1 MKHIKRFTAL
11 FFEYLYRFIQFLLS
25 PFVIYIALIC
35 IQAIYLLYFASILT
49 DFNGVVRFLFISLSA
64 FMIFYLISKDENT
77 NYKMT
82 WIFFIMLLPNV
93 GGLLYLLLGNKR
105 PSRWLKKKIQP
116 EVQYFNQTRQQD
128 PVIRN
133 QIINKKIISLDYLN
147 RQSFPI
153 YNHTECKYYSLSDYN
168 YQDMIKDLLHAKH
181 FIFMEYFIVS
191 KGLMFDTIIGILKQK
206 VKEGVDVRFIFD
218 DFGSFTTVPLHFAK
232 KLEEA
237 GIKTVMFNRFIPVF
251 SLSQNHRDH
260 RKICV
265 IDGYIGYSGG
275 FNLADEY
282 INCKMRFG
290 HWKDTG
296 IRLEGEAVWS
306 LTSMFLST
314 FYAYHK
320 EYHGEDIEQFKPH
333 TYHPEPF
340 KNTGYVLPYGDDP
353 LDDEGVGESVY
364 LNMITHASRSI
375 DIMTPYFIIDD
386 VMLKALCLASKNGVK
401 IRLYVPHVPDKKLVF
416 RVTRSYYYG
425 LIRAG
430 IEVYEYL
437 PGFLHAKVMLVDGKA
452 ATVGTINFDYRSLY
466 LHFECNVLLY
476 EAECLSAIKRDFR
489 EMNEICA
496 PVKIDDSRHFK
507 GLVEGLLRLFS
518 PLL

>member
-1 MKHIKRFTAL
+1 M
-11 FFEYLYRFIQFLLS
+11 
-25 PFVIYIALIC
+25 
-35 IQAIYLLYFASILT
+35 
-49 DFNGVVRFLFISLSA
+49 
-64 FMIFYLISKDENT
+64 
-77 NYKMT
+77 
-82 WIFFIMLLPNV
+82 
-93 GGLLYLLLGNKR
+93 
-105 PSRWLKKKIQP
+105 
-116 EVQYFNQTRQQD
+116 
-128 PVIRN
+128 
-133 QIINKKIISLDYLN
+133 
-147 RQSFPI
+147 
-153 YNHTECKYYSLSDYN
+153 
-168 YQDMIKDLLHAKH
+168 
-181 FIFMEYFIVS
+181 
-191 KGLMFDTIIGILKQK
+191 
-206 VKEGVDVRFIFD
+206 
-218 DFGSFTTVPLHFAK
+218 
-232 KLEEA
+232 
-237 GIKTVMFNRFIPVF
+237 MFNRFIPVF

-333 TYHPEPF
+333 TYHPESF

>member
-1 MKHIKRFTAL
+1 MKQSKKLLMNKILFSGLLILAQLIVVFIAFLTIHRSSRFLVYL
-11 FFEYLYRFIQFLLS
+11 FK
-25 PFVIYIALIC
+25 LI
-35 IQAIYLLYFASILT
+35 SIL
-49 DFNGVVRFLFISLSA
+49 A
-64 FMIFYLISKDENT
+64 A
-77 NYKMT
+77 
-82 WIFFIMLLPNV
+82 
-93 GGLLYLLLGNKR
+93 LY
-105 PSRWLKKKIQP
+105 
-116 EVQYFNQTRQQD
+116 
-128 PVIRN
+128 
-133 QIINKKIISLDYLN
+133 IINKDDASAYKITWLVLIAAVPFVGGVLYLFLGDKKPSQRLQLAFLKQIKNQRIIENNIIEKVEDPFVRGQMNYLHQQRYPTYYGQGVKYFSLGDEAYE
-147 RQSFPI
+147 P
-153 YNHTECKYYSLSDYN
+153 
-168 YQDMIKDLLHAKH
+168 LLEALRNAKK
-181 FIFMEYFIVS
+181 FIFMQFFIVDEGKMLTS
-191 KGLMFDTIIGILKQK
+191 VLDILKQK
-206 VKEGVDVRFIFD
+206 VQEGVEVRFMYD
-218 DFGSFTTVPLHFAK
+218 DVGSLTMLPRHYYRQLEKMGIQSVAFNPFVPFL
-232 KLEEA
+232 
-237 GIKTVMFNRFIPVF
+237 
-251 SLSQNHRDH
+251 SLAMNNRDH
-260 RKICV
+260 KKIV
-265 IDGYIGYSGG
+265 VVDGKIGFSGG

-353 LDDEGVGESVY
+353 LDDEGVGEAVY

-401 IRLYVPHVPDKKLVF
+401 IRLYVPHVPDKKIVF
-416 RVTRSYYYG
+416 RVTRSYYYD

-507 GLVEGLLRLFS
+507 GLIEGLLRLFS